1 MPISQYGSKLHRHIA
16 KMETKKARQGAWN
29 SLLIDNHEGLV
40 VNNTSGTLHYED
52 HKRMLDDV
60 VMVRQ
65 YMPAV
70 FDTLSAAPGVSVN
83 VSLYD
88 TLVGYQ
94 NINDFNSQTSMN
106 GSNRQSNQTDYSY
119 NWTPQPIYHCDFH
132 VPWRQS
138 GFGYKQGDGAAEA
151 AMQVRRE
158 RDETMILGNSDII
171 VNVNGVDAQLYGLT
185 NAPGVLLRP
194 GTLTNWADAAN
205 SDTVYTEANSM
216 IAALYAQK
224 KSAQV
229 EKSGYFIVASDVY
242 PQLNLDYSTQK
253 SGLTNMQ
260 RIMAIP
266 QVRGVITSEFLPD
279 GAVLF
284 VEALP
289 QTLRI
294 PQSVDTTIAPWQLSH
309 QMEDPKFTVF
319 AASTLQV
326 RQDRNG
332 NTGIVYA
339 TKS

>member
-1 MPISQYGSKLHRHIA
+1 MAIAQFGSKQHRFISR
-16 KMETKKARQGAWN
+16 METKEARAEGWKFN
-29 SLLIDNHEGLV
+29 LKDNEKGLV

-65 YMPAV
+65 YMPTV
-70 FDTLSAAPGVSVN
+70 FDTLIDAPGVQAS
-83 VSLYD
+83 VSLYE

-94 NINDFNSQTSMN
+94 NMNEFNAQTSMN
-106 GSNRQSNQTDYSY
+106 GSNRQTNQSDYKY
-119 NWTPQPIYHCDFH
+119 EWVPQPIYHCDFH
-132 VPWRQS
+132 IPWRQS
-138 GFGYKQGDGAAEA
+138 GFGYKQGDGASEA
-151 AMQVRRE
+151 SMQVRRE
-158 RDETMILGNSDII
+158 RDEALILGNSDII
-171 VNVNGVDAQLYGLT
+171 VNVNGVDAQMYGLT
-185 NAPGVLLRP
+185 NAPGVLLQP
-194 GTLTNWADAAN
+194 GTLTNWANPDN
-205 SDTVYTEANSM
+205 SDSVYKEANTM
-216 IAALYAQK
+216 IASLYAQK
-224 KSAQV
+224 KGAQV
-229 EKSGYFIVASDVY
+229 ANSGYFIVASDVY

-260 RIMAIP
+260 RIEAIP
-266 QVRGVITSEFLPD
+266 QVRGVLTSEFLPD

-294 PQSVDTTIAPWQLSH
+294 PTSVDVTVAPWQLSH

-339 TKS
+339 TKA